1 MAETL
6 HGILHERS
14 PEGQVFYKEGMK
26 LSGPDKAKLI
36 PLLKP
41 GRIIEAG
48 PANGV
53 VTDLILAANLG
64 EIFGAEISEDMITE
78 FRDKYRDNPKVHI
91 VKHDIMNYDPG
102 FLADSW
108 VFSSNLHEVGSVGG
122 FPAIKKTL
130 ENAYK
135 HTRVGGALAIRDGVQ
150 PAINEDVLIQFKTQF
165 GADRFKIFAEE
176 FQQVMRV
183 DYEVGTLNPDSL
195 SWVRSNSGLI
205 VPEKSFIKINS
216 LIGSEFCSKYF
227 YNKKNL
233 RVECSERFGW
243 LPLKGYI
250 GLLEEIGYEVT
261 HAEEYLLPFLLENHL
276 SQDLDYYHF
285 VNGVVSRLPY
295 PNSTMLLGAIKRA

>member
-6 HGILHERS
+6 SGILHERG

-26 LSGPDKAKLI
+26 LSGPDKARLI

-41 GRIIEAG
+41 GRQIEAG

-53 VTDLILAANLG
+53 VTDLMLAANLG
-64 EIFGAEISEDMITE
+64 EIYGIEISDEMVTE
-78 FRDKYRDNPKVHI
+78 LLDKYRDNPKVHI

-122 FPAIKKTL
+122 LPAIIKTL

-135 HTRVGGALAIRDGVQ
+135 HTRVGGVLAIRDGVQ

-165 GADRFKIFAEE
+165 GVDRFKIFAQE
-176 FQQVMRV
+176 FQQVTKV
-183 DYEVGTLNPDSL
+183 DYAVGTLDSSSL
-195 SWVRSNSGLI
+195 AWVQSDSGLI
-205 VPEKSFIKINS
+205 VPESTFVKLNS

-227 YNKKNL
+227 YNIKNL
-233 RVECSERFGW
+233 KVECSERFGW
-243 LPLKGYI
+243 LPLEGYVRLI
-250 GLLEEIGYEVT
+250 EDIGYKVT
-261 HAEEYLLPFLLENHL
+261 HAEEYLLPFLLEKHL
-276 SQDLDYYHF
+276 SQDFDYYHF
-285 VNGVVSRLPY
+285 VRNVVSRLSY
-295 PNSTMLLGAIKRA
+295 PKSTMLLGAIK